1 MCTNATA
8 AGAILMACAAAATT
22 TIYSESAQAQGIGA
36 WSRDDQILGGLVL
49 TVPIPYGP
57 HVTTIYGIRHRVE
70 NTHETNL
77 LLSRHPTVAEVGLH
91 YLAGLV
97 FIYKV
102 SEEFPAVRSHL
113 LGGILAV
120 ELSVTAHNV
129 NLGWRG

>member
-1 MCTNATA
+1 
-8 AGAILMACAAAATT
+8 MACAAAATT

-49 TVPIPYGP
+49 TAYTMD
-57 HVTTIYGIRHRVE
+57 HVTTLYGIRHRVE

-129 NLGWRG
+129 NLGWRLSW